1 MSQIRDNVLFI
12 IEQGLKEWKKLWGW
26 YSVDWCVLSR
36 FSHVWFF
43 ATLWTVAHQASL
55 VSGILQAR
63 ILEWVVISTSRDLP
77 NPGIEPWSLMSSATA
92 EATWEAP
99 VFSWVT
105 RSYSRRILWRVRQE
119 KENIWCGNLF
129 CSKDF
134 RYLTQINWTPA
145 SAYSTDEVSIS
156 LYTFPSH

>member
-1 MSQIRDNVLFI
+1 MEKTMRMV
-12 IEQGLKEWKKLWGW
+12 
-26 YSVDWCVLSR
+26 
-36 FSHVWFF
+36 FSWLVR
-43 ATLWTVAHQASL
+43 VKSL
-55 VSGILQAR
+55 QSCLILCNSMNCSPPGFSVSGILQAR